1 MAGFHCTEC
10 IYGSFAIN
18 KETGMYQGS
27 CSRGY
32 TLAVPHVY
40 KEPDMFFAN
49 NPDDLV
55 PVVDPY
61 GKQYLRRSNVCDHF
75 LRPKDA
81 RP

>member
-1 MAGFHCTEC
+1 
-10 IYGSFAIN
+10 
-18 KETGMYQGS
+18 
-27 CSRGY
+27 
-32 TLAVPHVY
+32 
-40 KEPDMFFAN
+40 MFFAN

-61 GKQYLRRSNVCDHF
+61 GKEYLRRSNVCDHF